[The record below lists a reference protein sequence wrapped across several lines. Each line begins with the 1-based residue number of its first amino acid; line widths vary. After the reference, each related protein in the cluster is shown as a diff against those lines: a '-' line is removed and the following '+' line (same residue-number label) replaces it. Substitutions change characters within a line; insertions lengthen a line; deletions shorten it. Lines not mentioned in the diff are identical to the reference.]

1 MNNKLIKNKINMEN
15 KLDVVQIVTIKE
27 KVKLFRGDDE
37 ALNIEQVLLE
47 ENDFTLVA
55 QKNLYNV
62 GDKAVYIQPDYNLPD
77 IELFESFIRPG
88 GDPKKSML
96 GSKNRI
102 RAKSFNFHTGDG
114 EKIYSVGI
122 LLPLTDVNE
131 YVSKNKLKGANLTEK
146 LGVYKHEEPDTVG
159 GGKQSGGSQ
168 FPSFLYKTD
177 ENNFNNVS
185 NSMIFPCEYIGTVKS
200 DGSSITIFDNGDTN
214 GICSRNLLKPLRI
227 RKVVG
232 YRKENLF
239 DKLKRLFRFKVD
251 LKVYDYVD
259 NDDKFITLGKPYLET
274 LERYCKDNNLKI
286 ALRGEANGQSW
297 KGSGNKNN
305 PDAKNMENIKF
316 FGADDLSSGRARKL
330 SESEF
335 NKVCDDLS
343 LSRCDIVFNR
353 RFESKEELVKVCNE
367 YFKTNMVEGIVIR
380 NLEST
385 FSCKFMS
392 LEYDSKK

>member
-1 MNNKLIKNKINMEN
+1 MEN

-47 ENDFTLVA
+47 ENDFTLVS

-122 LLPLTDVNE
+122 LLPLNEVNE
-131 YVSKNKLKGANLTEK
+131 YVSKNKLKGTNLTEK
-146 LGVYKHEEPDTVG
+146 LGVYKHEEPDIVG
-159 GGKQSGGSQ
+159 GGKQSGGNQ

-185 NSMIFPCEYIGTVKS
+185 NSMVFPCEYIGTVKS

-227 RKVVG
+227 RKITG

-239 DKLKRLFRFKVD
+239 DKLKKLFRFKVD
-251 LKVYDYVD
+251 LKVYNEVD

-274 LERYCKDNNLKI
+274 LKNYCKENNVKI

-297 KGSGNKNN
+297 KGSGNRNN

-330 SESEF
+330 SEPEF

-343 LSRCDIVFNR
+343 LSRCDVVFSR
-353 RFESKEELVKVCNE
+353 RFETKEELVKVCNE

>member
-1 MNNKLIKNKINMEN
+1 M
-15 KLDVVQIVTIKE
+15 
-27 KVKLFRGDDE
+27 
-37 ALNIEQVLLE
+37 
-47 ENDFTLVA
+47 
-55 QKNLYNV
+55 
-62 GDKAVYIQPDYNLPD
+62 
-77 IELFESFIRPG
+77 
-88 GDPKKSML
+88 
-96 GSKNRI
+96 
-102 RAKSFNFHTGDG
+102 
-114 EKIYSVGI
+114 
-122 LLPLTDVNE
+122 
-131 YVSKNKLKGANLTEK
+131 
-146 LGVYKHEEPDTVG
+146 GVYKHEEPDTVG

-335 NKVCDDLS
+335 NKVCDNLS

>member
-1 MNNKLIKNKINMEN
+1 MEN

-122 LLPLTDVNE
+122 LLPLNEVNE
-131 YVSKNKLKGANLTEK
+131 YVSKNKLKGTNLTEK

-200 DGSSITIFDNGDTN
+200 DGSSITIFDNVDTN

-227 RKVVG
+227 RKVVS

-239 DKLKRLFRFKVD
+239 DKLKKLFRFKVD
-251 LKVYDYVD
+251 LKVYDEVD

-274 LERYCKDNNLKI
+274 LKKYCKEHNVKI

-316 FGADDLSSGRARKL
+316 FGADDLSTGRARKL
-330 SESEF
+330 SEFEF
-335 NKVCDDLS
+335 SKICDDLS
-343 LSRCDIVFNR
+343 LSRCDVVFNR
-353 RFESKEELVKVCNE
+353 RFETKEELVKVCNE

>member
-1 MNNKLIKNKINMEN
+1 MEN

>member
-1 MNNKLIKNKINMEN
+1 MEN

-335 NKVCDDLS
+335 NKVCDNLS
-343 LSRCDIVFNR
+343 LSRCDIVFNK

>member
-1 MNNKLIKNKINMEN
+1 MEN

-62 GDKAVYIQPDYNLPD
+62 GDNAVYIQPDYNLPD
-77 IELFESFIRPG
+77 IELFESFIRPS

-214 GICSRNLLKPLRI
+214 GVCSRNLLKPLRI

-251 LKVYDYVD
+251 LKVYDEVD
-259 NDDKFITLGKPYLET
+259 NDDKFITLGKLYLET
-274 LERYCKDNNLKI
+274 LKRYCKENNLKI

-330 SESEF
+330 SEFEF
-335 NKVCDDLS
+335 SKVCGDLS
-343 LSRCDIVFNR
+343 LSRCDVVFNR

-367 YFKTNMVEGIVIR
+367 YFKTNMVEGVVIR